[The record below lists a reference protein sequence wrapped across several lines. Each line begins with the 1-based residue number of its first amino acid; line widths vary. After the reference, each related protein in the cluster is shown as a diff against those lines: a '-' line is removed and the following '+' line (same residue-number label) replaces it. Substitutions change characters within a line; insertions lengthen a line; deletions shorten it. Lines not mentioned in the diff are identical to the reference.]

1 MKKIVSVLF
10 VATIVAFMISCG
22 GNATN
27 PEKTDKKDSVKQT
40 VKTVE
45 NLKAAL
51 KGETTASAKY
61 EAFAKKA
68 DEEKM
73 PQIAVLFRA
82 ASKSE
87 SIHAANHKKVL
98 VEMNENADVVADSFA
113 VKTTKENLDAAYN
126 GEKYEVEQMYP
137 DFIAQAGTDNIG
149 GASNSFT
156 WAFETE
162 KKHMEYYK
170 AAIDALSAKK
180 IKTLPTSYFVCP
192 KCGFTYNNKN
202 VAESC
207 ELCKTPKA
215 SFIEVK

>member
-1 MKKIVSVLF
+1 MKKIVSLLF
-10 VATIVAFMISCG
+10 ASAIIAFMVSCG

-27 PEKTDKKDSVKQT
+27 PEKTDKKDTVKQT

-68 DEEKM
+68 DEEKL
-73 PQIAVLFRA
+73 PQIAALFRA

-87 SIHAANHKKVL
+87 SIHAANHKSAL
-98 VEMNENADVVADSFA
+98 VEMNENADVVADSFD
-113 VKTTKENLDAAYN
+113 VKTTKENLDAAFN

-137 DFIAQAGTDNIG
+137 GFIDQAGKDNIAA
-149 GASNSFT
+149 ASKSFK

-180 IKTLPTSYFVCP
+180 VKSLPSSYFVCP

-202 VAESC
+202 VAEAC
-207 ELCKTPKA
+207 ELCMTPKA